1 VKAVVFERSIPRY
14 AAARLAGAFSPG
26 AGARVGPLRLVDTDE
41 PDLPGPEWHR
51 VRPILA
57 GICGSDLA
65 TVDGRSSRYFED
77 IVSFPF
83 TPGHEV
89 VGRLDDDSRVALEP
103 VLSCAA
109 RAMNPPCPSCADGH
123 TGDCEH
129 IAFGDVAPG
138 LQTGYCHDTGGGWGG
153 VLVAHT
159 NQLHPV
165 PEAFTDE
172 AAVMIEPT
180 ACAVHAALA
189 ASGPNDLSGATVAVL
204 GAGTLGLCT
213 LAALRALALP
223 GTVIV
228 GAKHPEQRSLAR
240 SLGATVV
247 AAPGEVK
254 RAVRRAVRCMEVG
267 DRLTGG
273 ADVVI
278 DCVGSAE
285 SVTDALAVVRPRGR
299 VVLVGMPGRLSIDL
313 TPLWHREIDL
323 VGTYAYGR
331 EASRE
336 GRSTFELAM
345 DLVAEA
351 DLGRLVSA
359 RYPLERFADAIDH
372 AANAGRRGA
381 IKVAFDVQRRG

>member
-1 VKAVVFERSIPRY
+1 VKALVFQRSVPRY
-14 AAARLAGAFSPG
+14 AAARLAGALAPG
-26 AGARVGPLRLVDTDE
+26 AGARVGPLRLIDTDE
-41 PDLPGPEWHR
+41 PELPGPEWHR

-65 TVDGRSSRYFED
+65 TVDGTSSRYFED

-89 VGRLDDDSRVALEP
+89 VGRLDDDSRVVLEP
-103 VLSCAA
+103 VLGCAA
-109 RAMNPPCPSCADGH
+109 RAMTPVCPSCAAGH

-129 IAFGDVAPG
+129 ISFGDLAPG

-153 VLVAHT
+153 VLVAHAS
-159 NQLHPV
+159 QLHQV

-189 ASGPNDLSGATVAVL
+189 ATGSTDLSGATVAVL

-213 LAALRALALP
+213 LAALRSLALP

-247 AAPGEVK
+247 AAPDEVK

-285 SVTDALAVVRPRGR
+285 SVTDALAMVRPRGR
-299 VVLVGMPGRLSIDL
+299 IVLVGLPGRVSIDL

-323 VGTYAYGR
+323 VGTYAYGH
-331 EASRE
+331 EASRG
-336 GRSTFELAM
+336 GRSTFEMAI
-345 DLVAEA
+345 DLVGEA

-359 RYPLERFADAIDH
+359 RYPLERFADAIEH

-381 IKVAFDVQRRG
+381 IKVAFNVQQRW